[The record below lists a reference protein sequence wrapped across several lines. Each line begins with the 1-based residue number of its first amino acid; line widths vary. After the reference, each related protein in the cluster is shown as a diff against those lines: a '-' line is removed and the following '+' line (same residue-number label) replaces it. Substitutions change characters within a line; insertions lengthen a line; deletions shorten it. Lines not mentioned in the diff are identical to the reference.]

1 MAILRLKIVYMNRES
16 PAEPT
21 AEMTRGPIFLIFLV
35 YKNQTAQQ
43 KPRDLG

>member
-1 MAILRLKIVYMNRES
+1 MAILRLKIVYVNRES

-21 AEMTRGPIFLIFLV
+21 AEMTRWSMIIFLF

-43 KPRDLG
+43 KPRDPK